1 MLKTIQQKKTG
12 VRILMG
18 VLLGVISLGMLLYLV
33 PAPVGTNAGGS
44 GDMVASVAGQEI
56 TALEVRQT
64 LEKETRGQ
72 SLPKA
77 LVALYAKQVLDQ
89 MIFQRA
95 LEAEAQRLGLSV
107 TPEEETNRIRQ
118 ILPSAFSGGAWM
130 KDRYELEVQQRTGM
144 SVPDFEDAIR
154 HALLAER
161 FQQLVTSGIS
171 VSPDEIAQE
180 FRRRNQK
187 VKLEYV
193 LLKPADLAASINP
206 TDAELNAYFDK
217 NASKYQVPEKRA
229 ARFALLDLA
238 QLRQRIVTAD
248 AEVSAYY
255 NSHINEYK
263 VPERVHVEHILF
275 KTIGKTDAEIA
286 EIRKKAEEVLD
297 LAKHNG
303 NFEDLAK
310 KNSEDTTKDKGG
322 DLGWIVRQQTVPEFE
337 NAAFTLPKGSISD
350 LVKTQYGFHI
360 IKVLDKETAHTK
372 SLDEVRSAIV
382 STLLDQ
388 KVEGQANKLSDQMAA
403 AIRRS
408 SSISIDQLAKS
419 LDSFGQQSLVIG
431 QTPEVGV
438 SDPIGDL
445 GNPPELH
452 GALIG
457 LRQGEL
463 SLPLRID
470 RGFVVLSVNKIV
482 PTHQGKFAEVH
493 DRVLADYRQE
503 KSLELAHSRAEE
515 LAKRV
520 QSGEDFT
527 KAAKALGFEV
537 KTTDSFSRTGSVPD
551 LGAAKMLSAAFN
563 MNVGQ
568 TSGPVTLSGNWLVY
582 RVVAHEEPNPADF
595 PSQSAGIE
603 QELLQAKRAMA
614 FEAFRDALET
624 RMKQEGKLVIRSDAM
639 KRLGAAS

>member
-12 VRILMG
+12 VRIMMG
-18 VLLGVISLGMLLYLV
+18 ALLGVISLGMLLYLV

-44 GDMVASVAGQEI
+44 GDMVAVVAGQEI

-89 MIFQRA
+89 MIFQKA

-118 ILPSAFSGGAWM
+118 ILPAAFSGGAWM

-144 SVPDFEDAIR
+144 TVPDFEDAIR
-154 HALLAER
+154 QALLAER

-180 FRRRNQK
+180 FRRKNKK

-193 LLKPADLAASINP
+193 LLKPADLAATINP
-206 TDAELNAYFDK
+206 SDAELTAYFDK
-217 NASKYQVPEKRA
+217 NATKYQVPEKRS
-229 ARFALLDLA
+229 ARFVLLDLA
-238 QLRQRIVTAD
+238 QLRQHIVTTD
-248 AEVSAYY
+248 AEIAAYY

-286 EIRKKAEEVLD
+286 EIRKKAEDILNQ
-297 LAKHNG
+297 AKHNG

-322 DLGWIVRQQTVPEFE
+322 DLGWIVRGQTVAEFE
-337 NAAFTLPKGSISD
+337 NAAFGLPKGSISD
-350 LVKTQYGFHI
+350 IVKTQYGFHI
-360 IKVLDKETAHTK
+360 IKVLDKESAHTK

-388 KVEGQANKLSDQMAA
+388 KVDAQANKLSDQMAA
-403 AIRRS
+403 SVRRS
-408 SSISIDQLAKS
+408 SNVSLDQLAKS
-419 LDSFGQQSLVIG
+419 LDPSAQQALVMG

-438 SDPIGDL
+438 GEPIGEL
-445 GNPPELH
+445 GNAPELH
-452 GALIG
+452 GSLIG
-457 LRQGEL
+457 LRPGEL
-463 SLPLRID
+463 SLPLHID
-470 RGFVVLSVNKIV
+470 RGFVVLSVDKIV
-482 PTHQGKFAEVH
+482 PGHQGKLAEVR
-493 DRVLADYRQE
+493 DQVLADFRQE
-503 KSLELAHSRAEE
+503 KSIELARSRADD

-520 QSGEDFT
+520 QSGEDFA

-537 KTTDSFSRTGSVPD
+537 KTTESFSRTGSVPD
-551 LGAAKMLSAAFN
+551 LGQAKSLSAAFN

-568 TSGPVTLSGNWLVY
+568 SSGPVSLNGNWLVY
-582 RVVAHEEPNPADF
+582 RIAAREEANPSDF
-595 PSQSAGIE
+595 PAQSAGIE
-603 QELLQAKRAMA
+603 QELLQAKKSMA
-614 FEAFRDALET
+614 FEAFRDALENK
-624 RMKQEGKLVIRSDAM
+624 MKQEGKLVISKDAM
-639 KRLGAAS
+639 NRLGAAS

>member
-56 TALEVRQT
+56 TALDVRQT
-64 LEKETRGQ
+64 LDKETRGQ

-77 LVALYAKQVLDQ
+77 LIALYAKQVLDQ

-154 HALLAER
+154 QALLAER

-171 VSPDEIAQE
+171 VSPEEIAQE
-180 FRRRNQK
+180 FRRKNEK
-187 VKLEYV
+187 VKLDYV

-217 NASKYQVPEKRA
+217 NASKYQVPEKRS

-238 QLRQRIVTAD
+238 QLRQHIVTTE
-248 AEVSAYY
+248 AEISAYY

-286 EIRKKAEEVLD
+286 EIRKKAEDVLNQ
-297 LAKHNG
+297 AKHNG

-322 DLGWIVRQQTVPEFE
+322 DLGWIVRGQTVPEFE
-337 NAAFTLPKGSISD
+337 SAAFGLPKGSISD

-360 IKVLDKETAHTK
+360 IKVLDKESAHTK

-382 STLLDQ
+382 STLVDQ
-388 KVEGQANKLSDQMAA
+388 KVEQQANKLSDQMAA

-408 SSISIDQLAKS
+408 SKISIDQLAKS
-419 LDSFGQQSLVIG
+419 LDPAGQQALVMG
-431 QTPEVGV
+431 QTPEVGID
-438 SDPIGDL
+438 DPVGDL
-445 GNPPELH
+445 GSAPELH
-452 GALIG
+452 GALLG

-463 SLPLRID
+463 SMPLHID
-470 RGFVVLSVNKIV
+470 RGYAVLSVEKID
-482 PTHQGKFAEVH
+482 PAHPGKFAEVR

-503 KSLELAHSRAEE
+503 KSLELARSRADE
-515 LAKRV
+515 LAKQV
-520 QSGEDFT
+520 QSGQDFAS
-527 KAAKALGFEV
+527 AAKALGLQV
-537 KTTDSFSRTGSVPD
+537 KTTDAFARNGSVPD
-551 LGAAKMLSAAFN
+551 LGPAKSLSAAFN

-568 TSGPVTLSGNWLVY
+568 TSGPVALSGNWLVY
-582 RVVAHEEPNPADF
+582 RVAAHDQANPSDF
-595 PSQSAGIE
+595 PAQSAGIE
-603 QELLQAKRAMA
+603 QELLQQKKSMA
-614 FEAFRDALET
+614 FEAFRDALEN
-624 RMKQEGKLVIRSDAM
+624 RMKQEGKLVISSDAM